1 MDFSVQLLPDQPLA
15 ELIEVIHAADE
26 LGFRACYSADET
38 YHKDMWILF
47 AAAAPGT
54 SRIRFGPEVSGVIL
68 KDPTLIAQQA
78 ATLDELTGGRAEIV
92 FSIGNFALLAQYGIE
107 WQGTKPLARL
117 REAHEV
123 MRRFLADGSI
133 DFEGDYYRYSGLFT
147 AARAVQRPFPLK
159 MGAMKGPGSFRV
171 AGGIADGLH
180 VACAHSRE
188 ALAFAADNVREG
200 AARAGRSLDDGF
212 DLCASVLGA
221 ISEDSAA
228 AKEAARIAAAFYLSS
243 MSPDLV
249 ERHGIEYGE
258 VKPIVEAFVRGEV
271 ERALDLT
278 TAEVGE
284 RLSIA
289 GTPEEWVERIRADV
303 VPEGYG
309 HMALGLVDPSL
320 IESWSGTRLEGLPD
334 LRGQL
339 ELFADAGGSGTEGRV
354 MGLEI
359 ERKFLVDRVPADLA
373 IDSEDEIAQGYLSV
387 GEDQVRLR
395 RRGDRHVLTVKRGAG
410 LEREE
415 VEVPLAKESFEEL
428 WPLTEGR
435 RLEKTRRT
443 TAAAAGTIEIDTYH
457 GPLDGLVTAEIE
469 FADADAARAFQPSP
483 WFVRELTGDESYSNE
498 RLATEGLPAKEG

>member
-1 MDFSVQLLPDQPLA
+1 VDFSVQLLPDQPLA

-54 SRIRFGPEVSGVIL
+54 QRIRFGPEVSGVIL
-68 KDPTLIAQQA
+68 RDPTLIAQQA

-147 AARAVQRPFPLK
+147 AARPVQQPFPLK

-200 AARAGRSLDDGF
+200 ATRAGRSLDDGF

-243 MSPDLV
+243 MSPDLI
-249 ERHGIEYGE
+249 ERHGIGYAE
-258 VKPIVEAFVRGEV
+258 VTPIVEAFVRGDV
-271 ERALDLT
+271 EQALELT

-289 GTPEEWVERIRADV
+289 GTPEEWVDRIRSDV

-320 IESWSGTRLEGLPD
+320 IESWSGGHLEGLPD
-334 LRGQL
+334 LGGQL
-339 ELFADAGGSGTEGRV
+339 ELFASQVAPALKDA
-354 MGLEI
+354 
-359 ERKFLVDRVPADLA
+359 
-373 IDSEDEIAQGYLSV
+373 
-387 GEDQVRLR
+387 
-395 RRGDRHVLTVKRGAG
+395 
-410 LEREE
+410 
-415 VEVPLAKESFEEL
+415 
-428 WPLTEGR
+428 
-435 RLEKTRRT
+435 
-443 TAAAAGTIEIDTYH
+443 
-457 GPLDGLVTAEIE
+457 
-469 FADADAARAFQPSP
+469 
-483 WFVRELTGDESYSNE
+483 
-498 RLATEGLPAKEG
+498 